1 MMMKMMKFVRGAVV
15 TASPSHRGACVVH
28 LSVLSVMN
36 PTLTS
41 QPGVVQVDVG
51 NQIIKLWQ
59 TQDPAIQSAL
69 HNITKA
75 LQQIGSLVLLVARK
89 ANVPEAEISKAM
101 EKAD

>member
-1 MMMKMMKFVRGAVV
+1 MMMMMKMMKFVRGAVV

-51 NQIIKLWQ
+51 N
-59 TQDPAIQSAL
+59 
-69 HNITKA
+69 
-75 LQQIGSLVLLVARK
+75 
-89 ANVPEAEISKAM
+89 
-101 EKAD
+101 